1 MPARSQQ
8 ARPGAEGR
16 ACGQW
21 SLQRKVKPS
30 LLFSLAETPDS
41 TETPAEDRAGR
52 GPLPCPSLCELLA
65 STAVKLCLGHERIH
79 MAFAPVTP
87 ALPSVSKDWGCG
99 GGVGM
104 VGWGPGNRGWAGP
117 PWGSRGS

>member
-1 MPARSQQ
+1 M
-8 ARPGAEGR
+8 E
-16 ACGQW
+16 
-21 SLQRKVKPS
+21 PS

-41 TETPAEDRAGR
+41 AETPAEDRAGR

-87 ALPSVSKDWGCG
+87 ALPSVSK
-99 GGVGM
+99 GVGVEGT
-104 VGWGPGNRGWAGP
+104 VGWGPGIRL
-117 PWGSRGS
+117 